1 MYLKITKETE
11 NDRMF
16 YGKIIIIMAFTVTV
30 FGCTGTSKKEGL
42 YGHWIYRGSSTFKQV
57 FQCVDKFEPHQNH
70 ECE

>member
-1 MYLKITKETE
+1 MIEAL

-16 YGKIIIIMAFTVTV
+16 YVKIFIMAFTVTV
-30 FGCTGTSKKEGL
+30 LFGCTGTNTKEGL
-42 YGHWIYRGSSTFKQV
+42 YGHWIYRGSSTFPQI